1 MPVNGPIW
9 EQLDS
14 IGGFS
19 DVQVAQANA
28 VALTTNVSA
37 NVASITL
44 PPGDWNISGVAAFI
58 PAATTSITMLSGG
71 SSTTSATL
79 DTSLAAT
86 AAQNIAAVVP
96 TAIPQYIPLPVRRL
110 VLTQTTTVY
119 LVARAT
125 FTVSTLGAFGVM
137 WARRA
142 STQGA

>member
-1 MPVNGPIW
+1 
-9 EQLDS
+9 
-14 IGGFS
+14 
-19 DVQVAQANA
+19 
-28 VALTTNVSA
+28 
-37 NVASITL
+37 
-44 PPGDWNISGVAAFI
+44 
-58 PAATTSITMLSGG
+58 MLSGG